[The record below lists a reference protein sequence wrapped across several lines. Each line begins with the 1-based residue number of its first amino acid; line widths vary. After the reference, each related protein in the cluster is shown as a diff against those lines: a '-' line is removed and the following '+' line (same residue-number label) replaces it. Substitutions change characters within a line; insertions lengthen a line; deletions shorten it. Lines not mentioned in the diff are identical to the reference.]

1 MTVPSLTNRVA
12 LVTGASRG
20 IGRAV
25 ALALSKAGAH
35 VIACARRQS
44 ALEDLDDEIQRQGGT
59 ATLVQF
65 DLKDAEKI
73 DLLGPSIYARWKK
86 LDIFVGNAAIL
97 GPLSPLN
104 HIKASY
110 WQDVMA
116 VNTTANWLLLR
127 TLDPLLRASDAGRV
141 VFMTAAAAEAKRA
154 YWAPYATSKAGL
166 EALAKTYAQ
175 EVENASVRVNLI
187 DPGPVRTELR
197 ARAYPGENPGILTA
211 PEAVAPLVMKA
222 VAADFDAN
230 GTQLRYPEDL

>member
-1 MTVPSLTNRVA
+1 MTVPSMTNRVA

-104 HIKASY
+104 HIKASD

-154 YWAPYATSKAGL
+154 YWAPYAASKAGL

-175 EVENASVRVNLI
+175 EVENAPVRVNLI

-222 VAADFDAN
+222 LATDFTGN
-230 GTQLRYPEDL
+230 GTRLRYPEDL

>member
-104 HIKASY
+104 HIKASD

>member
-104 HIKASY
+104 HIKASD

-211 PEAVAPLVMKA
+211 PEAVTPLVMKA